1 MKRKLTGKAANPM
14 RARDEKLLQKL
25 AAYLNFHADAVTEAD
40 VRALSSEFSLP
51 GAQAFALLLAGAL
64 GLDAAENEDDA
75 RTVREDF
82 PRMLH
87 PLDAAAYAD
96 DPYARALRA
105 AASREQSLP
114 DNPTDPAAHSHA
126 SRAALSREDISQTL
140 HPRCAAAD
148 AGAPR
153 ESNADERRSA
163 SWTLLPQN
171 AAAGTDA
178 PRESSADERRSAS
191 CTLLPQNAAADTDAP
206 RESNADERRSA
217 SCTLLPQNAAAD
229 TDAPRESNADERRSA
244 SCTLLP
250 QNAAAD
256 TDAPRESN
264 ADERRSAL
272 CTLLP
277 QNAAADAG
285 APRESNADER
295 RSASWTLLPQNAAAG
310 ADAPRESSADERR
323 SASWTL
329 LPQNAAAG
337 TDAPREPSAGE
348 RRSSSC
354 TLLPQNAAAGADAPR
369 ESSADERRSASWT
382 LLPQNAAAD
391 AGAPRE
397 SNADGHEDASRTRR
411 SRNTLGR
418 ENASQAGAFELGYA
432 SYRPYELFVADDLRA
447 YPDGAVLPVLGYFTR
462 PFAYPVLTENG
473 REWMTATP
481 NEINTIRPM
490 AEAAHGHVLTLG
502 LGLGYFAFHA
512 LLNPRVE
519 RVTAVERSADAIR
532 LFRERILPAFP
543 RPERLTILQADA
555 FAAAPALY
563 QSGQYDFVF
572 ADLWHDAAD
581 GLPMYERLK
590 KMEVPGPEYR
600 YWIEKTLEF
609 YR

>member
-1 MKRKLTGKAANPM
+1 M
-14 RARDEKLLQKL
+14 RARDGKLLQKL
-25 AAYLNFHADAVTEAD
+25 AVYLNFHADAVTEAD
-40 VRALSSEFSLP
+40 VRALADEFSLTN
-51 GAQAFALLLAGAL
+51 AQAFALLLAGAL

-87 PLDAAAYAD
+87 PLDAAAYAN

-126 SRAALSREDISQTL
+126 SRAALSREDMSQTL

-153 ESNADERRSA
+153 ESNAGGRRSA
-163 SWTLLPQN
+163 SCTLLPQN

-178 PRESSADERRSAS
+178 PRES
-191 CTLLPQNAAADTDAP
+191 NA
-206 RESNADERRSA
+206 
-217 SCTLLPQNAAAD
+217 
-229 TDAPRESNADERRSA
+229 
-244 SCTLLP
+244 
-250 QNAAAD
+250 
-256 TDAPRESN
+256 
-264 ADERRSAL
+264 
-272 CTLLP
+272 
-277 QNAAADAG
+277 G
-285 APRESNADER
+285 ER

-310 ADAPRESSADERR
+310 ADAPRES
-323 SASWTL
+323 
-329 LPQNAAAG
+329 NAG
-337 TDAPREPSAGE
+337 
-348 RRSSSC
+348 
-354 TLLPQNAAAGADAPR
+354 
-369 ESSADERRSASWT
+369 
-382 LLPQNAAAD
+382 
-391 AGAPRE
+391 
-397 SNADGHEDASRTRR
+397 GHEDALRARR

-543 RPERLTILQADA
+543 RPECLTILQADA

-590 KMEVPGPEYR
+590 QMEVPGPEYR

>member
-1 MKRKLTGKAANPM
+1 MRRKHAGKAANPM

-25 AAYLNFHADAVTEAD
+25 AVYLNFHADAVTEAD
-40 VRALSSEFSLP
+40 VRALASEFSLP

-87 PLDAAAYAD
+87 PLDAAAYAN

-114 DNPTDPAAHSHA
+114 DNPADPAAHSHA

-140 HPRCAAAD
+140 HPRCAAA
-148 AGAPR
+148 
-153 ESNADERRSA
+153 
-163 SWTLLPQN
+163 
-171 AAAGTDA
+171 GTDA

-191 CTLLPQNAAADTDAP
+191 C
-206 RESNADERRSA
+206 
-217 SCTLLPQNAAAD
+217 
-229 TDAPRESNADERRSA
+229 
-244 SCTLLP
+244 
-250 QNAAAD
+250 
-256 TDAPRESN
+256 
-264 ADERRSAL
+264 
-272 CTLLP
+272 
-277 QNAAADAG
+277 
-285 APRESNADER
+285 
-295 RSASWTLLPQNAAAG
+295 
-310 ADAPRESSADERR
+310 
-323 SASWTL
+323 
-329 LPQNAAAG
+329 
-337 TDAPREPSAGE
+337 
-348 RRSSSC
+348 
-354 TLLPQNAAAGADAPR
+354 
-369 ESSADERRSASWT
+369 T

-532 LFRERILPAFP
+532 LFRERILPTFP

-563 QSGQYDFVF
+563 RSGQYDFVF

-590 KMEVPGPEYR
+590 HMEVPGPEYR

>member
-1 MKRKLTGKAANPM
+1 M
-14 RARDEKLLQKL
+14 RARDGKLLQKL
-25 AAYLNFHADAVTEAD
+25 AVYLNFHADAVTEAD
-40 VRALSSEFSLP
+40 VRALADEFSLTN
-51 GAQAFALLLAGAL
+51 AQAFALLLAGAL

-87 PLDAAAYAD
+87 PLDAAAYAN

-163 SWTLLPQN
+163 S
-171 AAAGTDA
+171 
-178 PRESSADERRSAS
+178 
-191 CTLLPQNAAADTDAP
+191 
-206 RESNADERRSA
+206 
-217 SCTLLPQNAAAD
+217 
-229 TDAPRESNADERRSA
+229 
-244 SCTLLP
+244 
-250 QNAAAD
+250 
-256 TDAPRESN
+256 
-264 ADERRSAL
+264 
-272 CTLLP
+272 
-277 QNAAADAG
+277 
-285 APRESNADER
+285 
-295 RSASWTLLPQNAAAG
+295 
-310 ADAPRESSADERR
+310 
-323 SASWTL
+323 
-329 LPQNAAAG
+329 
-337 TDAPREPSAGE
+337 
-348 RRSSSC
+348 C

-369 ESSADERRSASWT
+369 ES
-382 LLPQNAAAD
+382 NA
-391 AGAPRE
+391 G
-397 SNADGHEDASRTRR
+397 GHEDALRTRR

-543 RPERLTILQADA
+543 RPECLTILQADA

-590 KMEVPGPEYR
+590 QMEVPGPEYR

>member
-1 MKRKLTGKAANPM
+1 M

-25 AAYLNFHADAVTEAD
+25 AVYLNFHADAVTEAD

-51 GAQAFALLLAGAL
+51 GAQAFALLLAGTL
-64 GLDAAENEDDA
+64 GLDAAENEEDA

-87 PLDAAAYAD
+87 PLDAAAYAN

-153 ESNADERRSA
+153 ESNADERKR
-163 SWTLLPQN
+163 
-171 AAAGTDA
+171 
-178 PRESSADERRSAS
+178 AS
-191 CTLLPQNAAADTDAP
+191 CTLLPQNAAAGTDAP

-217 SCTLLPQNAAAD
+217 SCTLLPQNAAA
-229 TDAPRESNADERRSA
+229 
-244 SCTLLP
+244 
-250 QNAAAD
+250 
-256 TDAPRESN
+256 
-264 ADERRSAL
+264 
-272 CTLLP
+272 
-277 QNAAADAG
+277 
-285 APRESNADER
+285 
-295 RSASWTLLPQNAAAG
+295 
-310 ADAPRESSADERR
+310 
-323 SASWTL
+323 
-329 LPQNAAAG
+329 G
-337 TDAPREPSAGE
+337 TDAPREP
-348 RRSSSC
+348 
-354 TLLPQNAAAGADAPR
+354 
-369 ESSADERRSASWT
+369 SADERRSASWT

-447 YPDGAVLPVLGYFTR
+447 YPDGAVLPVLGYFAQ

-481 NEINTIRPM
+481 NEINTIRPA

-543 RPERLTILQADA
+543 HPECLTILQADA

-563 QSGQYDFVF
+563 RSGQYDFVF

-600 YWIEKTLEF
+600 YWIERTLEF

>member
-1 MKRKLTGKAANPM
+1 MRRKPTGKAANPM
-14 RARDEKLLQKL
+14 RARDGKLLQKL
-25 AAYLNFHADAVTEAD
+25 AVYLNFHADAVTEAD
-40 VRALSSEFSLP
+40 VRALADEFSLTN
-51 GAQAFALLLAGAL
+51 AQAFALLLAGAL

-87 PLDAAAYAD
+87 PLDAAAYAN

-163 SWTLLPQN
+163 SCTLLPQNAAAGADAPRESNADERKRASWTLLPQN

-178 PRESSADERRSAS
+178 PRES
-191 CTLLPQNAAADTDAP
+191 NA
-206 RESNADERRSA
+206 
-217 SCTLLPQNAAAD
+217 
-229 TDAPRESNADERRSA
+229 
-244 SCTLLP
+244 
-250 QNAAAD
+250 
-256 TDAPRESN
+256 
-264 ADERRSAL
+264 
-272 CTLLP
+272 
-277 QNAAADAG
+277 G
-285 APRESNADER
+285 ER

-310 ADAPRESSADERR
+310 ADAPRES
-323 SASWTL
+323 
-329 LPQNAAAG
+329 NAG
-337 TDAPREPSAGE
+337 
-348 RRSSSC
+348 
-354 TLLPQNAAAGADAPR
+354 
-369 ESSADERRSASWT
+369 
-382 LLPQNAAAD
+382 
-391 AGAPRE
+391 
-397 SNADGHEDASRTRR
+397 GHEDALRTRR

-481 NEINTIRPM
+481 NEINTIRPI

-519 RVTAVERSADAIR
+519 SVTAVERSADAIR

-563 QSGQYDFVF
+563 RSGQYDFVF

-590 KMEVPGPEYR
+590 HMEVPGPEYR

>member
-25 AAYLNFHADAVTEAD
+25 AVYLNFHADAVTEAD

-51 GAQAFALLLAGAL
+51 DAQAFALLLAGAL

-87 PLDAAAYAD
+87 PLDAAAYAN

-126 SRAALSREDISQTL
+126 SRAALSHEDISQTL
-140 HPRCAAAD
+140 HPRCAAAGTDAPRESSADERRSASWTLLPQNAAAD

-178 PRESSADERRSAS
+178 PREPSAGERKRAS
-191 CTLLPQNAAADTDAP
+191 W
-206 RESNADERRSA
+206 
-217 SCTLLPQNAAAD
+217 
-229 TDAPRESNADERRSA
+229 
-244 SCTLLP
+244 
-250 QNAAAD
+250 
-256 TDAPRESN
+256 
-264 ADERRSAL
+264 
-272 CTLLP
+272 TLLP

-295 RSASWTLLPQNAAAG
+295 RSAS
-310 ADAPRESSADERR
+310 
-323 SASWTL
+323 
-329 LPQNAAAG
+329 
-337 TDAPREPSAGE
+337 
-348 RRSSSC
+348 C
-354 TLLPQNAAAGADAPR
+354 
-369 ESSADERRSASWT
+369 T

-397 SNADGHEDASRTRR
+397 SNAGGHEDASRTRR

-490 AEAAHGHVLTLG
+490 AEAAHGRVLTLG

-590 KMEVPGPEYR
+590 QMEVPGPEYR

>member
-25 AAYLNFHADAVTEAD
+25 AVYLNFHADAVTEAD

-87 PLDAAAYAD
+87 PLDAAAYAN

-105 AASREQSLP
+105 AASRKQSLP

-140 HPRCAAAD
+140 HPWCAAAGAD
-148 AGAPR
+148 APC
-153 ESNADERRSA
+153 ESSADERRSA
-163 SWTLLPQN
+163 LWTLLPQN

-178 PRESSADERRSAS
+178 PRESNAGGRRSAS
-191 CTLLPQNAAADTDAP
+191 
-206 RESNADERRSA
+206 
-217 SCTLLPQNAAAD
+217 
-229 TDAPRESNADERRSA
+229 
-244 SCTLLP
+244 
-250 QNAAAD
+250 
-256 TDAPRESN
+256 
-264 ADERRSAL
+264 

-285 APRESNADER
+285 APRESNA
-295 RSASWTLLPQNAAAG
+295 G
-310 ADAPRESSADERR
+310 
-323 SASWTL
+323 
-329 LPQNAAAG
+329 
-337 TDAPREPSAGE
+337 
-348 RRSSSC
+348 
-354 TLLPQNAAAGADAPR
+354 
-369 ESSADERRSASWT
+369 
-382 LLPQNAAAD
+382 
-391 AGAPRE
+391 
-397 SNADGHEDASRTRR
+397 GHEDASRTRR

-490 AEAAHGHVLTLG
+490 AEAAHGRVLTLG

-519 RVTAVERSADAIR
+519 RVTAVEHSADAIR

-563 QSGQYDFVF
+563 RSGQYDFVF

-590 KMEVPGPEYR
+590 HMEVPGPEYR

>member
-1 MKRKLTGKAANPM
+1 MRRKPTGKAANPM
-14 RARDEKLLQKL
+14 RARDGKLLQKL
-25 AAYLNFHADAVTEAD
+25 AVYLNFHADAVTEAD
-40 VRALSSEFSLP
+40 VRALADEFSLTN
-51 GAQAFALLLAGAL
+51 AQAFALLLAGAL

-87 PLDAAAYAD
+87 PLDAAAYAN

-163 SWTLLPQN
+163 S
-171 AAAGTDA
+171 
-178 PRESSADERRSAS
+178 

-206 RESNADERRSA
+206 RESNADK
-217 SCTLLPQNAAAD
+217 
-229 TDAPRESNADERRSA
+229 
-244 SCTLLP
+244 
-250 QNAAAD
+250 
-256 TDAPRESN
+256 
-264 ADERRSAL
+264 
-272 CTLLP
+272 
-277 QNAAADAG
+277 
-285 APRESNADER
+285 
-295 RSASWTLLPQNAAAG
+295 
-310 ADAPRESSADERR
+310 
-323 SASWTL
+323 
-329 LPQNAAAG
+329 
-337 TDAPREPSAGE
+337 
-348 RRSSSC
+348 
-354 TLLPQNAAAGADAPR
+354 
-369 ESSADERRSASWT
+369 RRSASWT

-397 SNADGHEDASRTRR
+397 SNADERKRASWTLLPQNAAAGTDAPRESNAGERRSASWTLLPQNAAAGADAPRESNAGGHEDALRTRR

-543 RPERLTILQADA
+543 RPECLTILQADA

-590 KMEVPGPEYR
+590 QMEVPGPEYR

>member
-1 MKRKLTGKAANPM
+1 M
-14 RARDEKLLQKL
+14 RARDGKLLQKL
-25 AAYLNFHADAVTEAD
+25 AVYLNFHADAVTEAD
-40 VRALSSEFSLP
+40 VRALADEFSLTN
-51 GAQAFALLLAGAL
+51 AQAFALLLAGAL

-87 PLDAAAYAD
+87 PLDAAAYAN

-163 SWTLLPQN
+163 SCTLLPQNAAAGADAPRESNADERKRASWTLLPQN

-178 PRESSADERRSAS
+178 PRES
-191 CTLLPQNAAADTDAP
+191 NA
-206 RESNADERRSA
+206 
-217 SCTLLPQNAAAD
+217 
-229 TDAPRESNADERRSA
+229 
-244 SCTLLP
+244 
-250 QNAAAD
+250 
-256 TDAPRESN
+256 
-264 ADERRSAL
+264 
-272 CTLLP
+272 
-277 QNAAADAG
+277 G
-285 APRESNADER
+285 ER

-310 ADAPRESSADERR
+310 ADAPRES
-323 SASWTL
+323 
-329 LPQNAAAG
+329 NAG
-337 TDAPREPSAGE
+337 
-348 RRSSSC
+348 
-354 TLLPQNAAAGADAPR
+354 
-369 ESSADERRSASWT
+369 
-382 LLPQNAAAD
+382 
-391 AGAPRE
+391 
-397 SNADGHEDASRTRR
+397 GHEDALRTRR

-543 RPERLTILQADA
+543 RPECLTILQADA

-590 KMEVPGPEYR
+590 QMEVPGPEYR

>member
-1 MKRKLTGKAANPM
+1 M
-14 RARDEKLLQKL
+14 RARDGKLLQKL
-25 AAYLNFHADAVTEAD
+25 AVYLNFHADAVTEAD
-40 VRALSSEFSLP
+40 VRALADEFSLTN
-51 GAQAFALLLAGAL
+51 AQAFALLLAGAL

-87 PLDAAAYAD
+87 PLDAAAYAN

-153 ESNADERRSA
+153 ESNADERKRA
-163 SWTLLPQN
+163 S
-171 AAAGTDA
+171 
-178 PRESSADERRSAS
+178 
-191 CTLLPQNAAADTDAP
+191 
-206 RESNADERRSA
+206 
-217 SCTLLPQNAAAD
+217 
-229 TDAPRESNADERRSA
+229 
-244 SCTLLP
+244 
-250 QNAAAD
+250 
-256 TDAPRESN
+256 
-264 ADERRSAL
+264 

-285 APRESNADER
+285 APREPSAGER
-295 RSASWTLLPQNAAAG
+295 KRASWTLLPQNAAAG
-310 ADAPRESSADERR
+310 ADAPRES
-323 SASWTL
+323 
-329 LPQNAAAG
+329 NAG
-337 TDAPREPSAGE
+337 
-348 RRSSSC
+348 
-354 TLLPQNAAAGADAPR
+354 
-369 ESSADERRSASWT
+369 
-382 LLPQNAAAD
+382 
-391 AGAPRE
+391 
-397 SNADGHEDASRTRR
+397 GHEDALRTRR

-543 RPERLTILQADA
+543 RPECLTILQADA

-590 KMEVPGPEYR
+590 QMEVPGPEYR

>member
-1 MKRKLTGKAANPM
+1 MKRKPTGKAANPM

-25 AAYLNFHADAVTEAD
+25 AVYLNFHADAVTEAD

-87 PLDAAAYAD
+87 PLDAAACAN

-105 AASREQSLP
+105 TASREQSLP

-153 ESNADERRSA
+153 ESNAGGRRSASCTLLPQNATADTDAPREPSAGERKRASWTLLPQNAAAGTDAPRESNADERRSA

-171 AAAGTDA
+171 AAAGTD
-178 PRESSADERRSAS
+178 
-191 CTLLPQNAAADTDAP
+191 
-206 RESNADERRSA
+206 
-217 SCTLLPQNAAAD
+217 
-229 TDAPRESNADERRSA
+229 
-244 SCTLLP
+244 
-250 QNAAAD
+250 
-256 TDAPRESN
+256 
-264 ADERRSAL
+264 
-272 CTLLP
+272 
-277 QNAAADAG
+277 

-310 ADAPRESSADERR
+310 ADAPRESNADERR
-323 SASWTL
+323 SASCTL

-337 TDAPREPSAGE
+337 TDAPRESNADKHRSA
-348 RRSSSC
+348 SW

-369 ESSADERRSASWT
+369 ESSAGERRSASWT

-447 YPDGAVLPVLGYFTR
+447 YPDGAVLPVLGYFAQ

-481 NEINTIRPM
+481 NEINTIRPA

-543 RPERLTILQADA
+543 HPECLTILQADA

-563 QSGQYDFVF
+563 RSGQYDFVF

-590 KMEVPGPEYR
+590 QMEVPGPEYR

>member
-1 MKRKLTGKAANPM
+1 M

-25 AAYLNFHADAVTEAD
+25 AVYLNFHADAVTEAD

-87 PLDAAAYAD
+87 PLDAAAYAN

-153 ESNADERRSA
+153 ESNA
-163 SWTLLPQN
+163 
-171 AAAGTDA
+171 GG
-178 PRESSADERRSAS
+178 RRSAS
-191 CTLLPQNAAADTDAP
+191 CTRLPRNAAADTDAP
-206 RESNADERRSA
+206 RESNADKRRSA
-217 SCTLLPQNAAAD
+217 SCTLF
-229 TDAPRESNADERRSA
+229 
-244 SCTLLP
+244 
-250 QNAAAD
+250 
-256 TDAPRESN
+256 
-264 ADERRSAL
+264 
-272 CTLLP
+272 P

-295 RSASWTLLPQNAAAG
+295 RSASWTLLPQNAAA
-310 ADAPRESSADERR
+310 DA
-323 SASWTL
+323 
-329 LPQNAAAG
+329 G
-337 TDAPREPSAGE
+337 APREPSAGE
-348 RRSSSC
+348 RKRASC
-354 TLLPQNAAAGADAPR
+354 
-369 ESSADERRSASWT
+369 T

-397 SNADGHEDASRTRR
+397 SNAGGHEDALRTRR

-590 KMEVPGPEYR
+590 HMEVPGPEYR

>member
-1 MKRKLTGKAANPM
+1 M

-25 AAYLNFHADAVTEAD
+25 AVYLNFHADAVTEAD

-87 PLDAAAYAD
+87 PLDAAAYAN
-96 DPYARALRA
+96 DPYTQAVHKASARM
-105 AASREQSLP
+105 
-114 DNPTDPAAHSHA
+114 
-126 SRAALSREDISQTL
+126 
-140 HPRCAAAD
+140 
-148 AGAPR
+148 
-153 ESNADERRSA
+153 
-163 SWTLLPQN
+163 
-171 AAAGTDA
+171 
-178 PRESSADERRSAS
+178 
-191 CTLLPQNAAADTDAP
+191 
-206 RESNADERRSA
+206 
-217 SCTLLPQNAAAD
+217 
-229 TDAPRESNADERRSA
+229 
-244 SCTLLP
+244 
-250 QNAAAD
+250 
-256 TDAPRESN
+256 
-264 ADERRSAL
+264 
-272 CTLLP
+272 
-277 QNAAADAG
+277 
-285 APRESNADER
+285 
-295 RSASWTLLPQNAAAG
+295 
-310 ADAPRESSADERR
+310 
-323 SASWTL
+323 
-329 LPQNAAAG
+329 
-337 TDAPREPSAGE
+337 
-348 RRSSSC
+348 
-354 TLLPQNAAAGADAPR
+354 
-369 ESSADERRSASWT
+369 
-382 LLPQNAAAD
+382 
-391 AGAPRE
+391 
-397 SNADGHEDASRTRR
+397 
-411 SRNTLGR
+411 
-418 ENASQAGAFELGYA
+418 GAFELGYA

-481 NEINTIRPM
+481 NEINTIRPA

-563 QSGQYDFVF
+563 RSGQYDFVF

-581 GLPMYERLK
+581 GLPMYERLRQ
-590 KMEVPGPEYR
+590 MEVPGPEYR

>member
-1 MKRKLTGKAANPM
+1 M

-25 AAYLNFHADAVTEAD
+25 AVYLNFHADAVTEAD

-51 GAQAFALLLAGAL
+51 GAQAFALLLAGTL
-64 GLDAAENEDDA
+64 GLDAAENEEDA

-87 PLDAAAYAD
+87 PLDAAAYAN

-114 DNPTDPAAHSHA
+114 DKPTDPAAHSHA

-163 SWTLLPQN
+163 SCTLLPQN
-171 AAAGTDA
+171 AAAGT
-178 PRESSADERRSAS
+178 
-191 CTLLPQNAAADTDAP
+191 
-206 RESNADERRSA
+206 
-217 SCTLLPQNAAAD
+217 
-229 TDAPRESNADERRSA
+229 
-244 SCTLLP
+244 
-250 QNAAAD
+250 
-256 TDAPRESN
+256 
-264 ADERRSAL
+264 
-272 CTLLP
+272 
-277 QNAAADAG
+277 
-285 APRESNADER
+285 
-295 RSASWTLLPQNAAAG
+295 
-310 ADAPRESSADERR
+310 DAPRESSADERR

-348 RRSSSC
+348 RKRASC
-354 TLLPQNAAAGADAPR
+354 TLLPQNATAGAD
-369 ESSADERRSASWT
+369 
-382 LLPQNAAAD
+382 
-391 AGAPRE
+391 APRE

-418 ENASQAGAFELGYA
+418 ENTSQAGAFELGYA

-447 YPDGAVLPVLGYFTR
+447 YPDGAVLPVLGYFAR

-519 RVTAVERSADAIR
+519 SVTAVERSADAIR
-532 LFRERILPAFP
+532 LFRERILPTFP

-590 KMEVPGPEYR
+590 HMEVPGPEYR

>member
-25 AAYLNFHADAVTEAD
+25 AVYLNFHADAVTEAD

-87 PLDAAAYAD
+87 PLDAAAYAN

-105 AASREQSLP
+105 AASRKQSLP

-140 HPRCAAAD
+140 HPWCAAAGAD
-148 AGAPR
+148 APC
-153 ESNADERRSA
+153 ESSADERRSA
-163 SWTLLPQN
+163 LWTLLPQN

-178 PRESSADERRSAS
+178 PRESNAGGRRSA
-191 CTLLPQNAAADTDAP
+191 
-206 RESNADERRSA
+206 
-217 SCTLLPQNAAAD
+217 
-229 TDAPRESNADERRSA
+229 
-244 SCTLLP
+244 
-250 QNAAAD
+250 
-256 TDAPRESN
+256 
-264 ADERRSAL
+264 
-272 CTLLP
+272 
-277 QNAAADAG
+277 
-285 APRESNADER
+285 
-295 RSASWTLLPQNAAAG
+295 
-310 ADAPRESSADERR
+310 
-323 SASWTL
+323 
-329 LPQNAAAG
+329 
-337 TDAPREPSAGE
+337 
-348 RRSSSC
+348 SC

-369 ESSADERRSASWT
+369 ESNADERRSASWP

-397 SNADGHEDASRTRR
+397 SNAGGHEDASRTRR

-490 AEAAHGHVLTLG
+490 AEAAHGRVLTLG

-555 FAAAPALY
+555 FATAPALY

>member
-1 MKRKLTGKAANPM
+1 MKRKPTGKAANPM

-25 AAYLNFHADAVTEAD
+25 AVYLNFHADAVTEAD
-40 VRALSSEFSLP
+40 VRALADEFSLTN
-51 GAQAFALLLAGAL
+51 AQAFALLLAGAL
-64 GLDAAENEDDA
+64 GLDAAENEEDA

-87 PLDAAAYAD
+87 PLDAAAYAN

-114 DNPTDPAAHSHA
+114 DKPTDPAAHFHA
-126 SRAALSREDISQTL
+126 SRAALSREDISHTL

-153 ESNADERRSA
+153 ESNAGGRRSA
-163 SWTLLPQN
+163 SCTLLPQN

-178 PRESSADERRSAS
+178 PRES
-191 CTLLPQNAAADTDAP
+191 NA
-206 RESNADERRSA
+206 
-217 SCTLLPQNAAAD
+217 
-229 TDAPRESNADERRSA
+229 
-244 SCTLLP
+244 
-250 QNAAAD
+250 
-256 TDAPRESN
+256 
-264 ADERRSAL
+264 
-272 CTLLP
+272 
-277 QNAAADAG
+277 G
-285 APRESNADER
+285 ER

-310 ADAPRESSADERR
+310 ADAPRES
-323 SASWTL
+323 
-329 LPQNAAAG
+329 NAG
-337 TDAPREPSAGE
+337 
-348 RRSSSC
+348 
-354 TLLPQNAAAGADAPR
+354 
-369 ESSADERRSASWT
+369 
-382 LLPQNAAAD
+382 
-391 AGAPRE
+391 
-397 SNADGHEDASRTRR
+397 GHEDALRTRR

-543 RPERLTILQADA
+543 RPECLTILQADA

-590 KMEVPGPEYR
+590 QMEVPGPEYR

>member
-1 MKRKLTGKAANPM
+1 M
-14 RARDEKLLQKL
+14 RARDGKLLQKL
-25 AAYLNFHADAVTEAD
+25 AVYLNFHADAVTEAD

-75 RTVREDF
+75 RIVREDF

-87 PLDAAAYAD
+87 PLDAAAYAN

-114 DNPTDPAAHSHA
+114 DTTTDPAARSHA

-153 ESNADERRSA
+153 ESNAGGRKR
-163 SWTLLPQN
+163 
-171 AAAGTDA
+171 
-178 PRESSADERRSAS
+178 AS
-191 CTLLPQNAAADTDAP
+191 CTLLPQNAT
-206 RESNADERRSA
+206 
-217 SCTLLPQNAAAD
+217 
-229 TDAPRESNADERRSA
+229 
-244 SCTLLP
+244 
-250 QNAAAD
+250 
-256 TDAPRESN
+256 
-264 ADERRSAL
+264 
-272 CTLLP
+272 
-277 QNAAADAG
+277 
-285 APRESNADER
+285 
-295 RSASWTLLPQNAAAG
+295 AG
-310 ADAPRESSADERR
+310 AD
-323 SASWTL
+323 
-329 LPQNAAAG
+329 
-337 TDAPREPSAGE
+337 
-348 RRSSSC
+348 
-354 TLLPQNAAAGADAPR
+354 
-369 ESSADERRSASWT
+369 
-382 LLPQNAAAD
+382 
-391 AGAPRE
+391 APRE

-418 ENASQAGAFELGYA
+418 ENTSQAGAFELGYA

-563 QSGQYDFVF
+563 RSGQYDFVF

-590 KMEVPGPEYR
+590 HMEVPGPEYR

>member
-1 MKRKLTGKAANPM
+1 MRRKPTGKAANPM
-14 RARDEKLLQKL
+14 RARDGKLLQKL
-25 AAYLNFHADAVTEAD
+25 AVYLNFHADAVTEAD
-40 VRALSSEFSLP
+40 VRALADEFSLTN
-51 GAQAFALLLAGAL
+51 AQAFALLLAGAL

-87 PLDAAAYAD
+87 PLDAAAYAN

-153 ESNADERRSA
+153 ESNADERKR
-163 SWTLLPQN
+163 
-171 AAAGTDA
+171 
-178 PRESSADERRSAS
+178 AS

-206 RESNADERRSA
+206 RESNAGGRRSA
-217 SCTLLPQNAAAD
+217 S
-229 TDAPRESNADERRSA
+229 
-244 SCTLLP
+244 
-250 QNAAAD
+250 
-256 TDAPRESN
+256 
-264 ADERRSAL
+264 

-285 APRESNADER
+285 APRESNA
-295 RSASWTLLPQNAAAG
+295 G
-310 ADAPRESSADERR
+310 
-323 SASWTL
+323 
-329 LPQNAAAG
+329 
-337 TDAPREPSAGE
+337 
-348 RRSSSC
+348 
-354 TLLPQNAAAGADAPR
+354 
-369 ESSADERRSASWT
+369 
-382 LLPQNAAAD
+382 
-391 AGAPRE
+391 
-397 SNADGHEDASRTRR
+397 GHEDALRTRR

-543 RPERLTILQADA
+543 RPECLTILQADA

-590 KMEVPGPEYR
+590 QMEVPGPEYR

>member
-1 MKRKLTGKAANPM
+1 MKRKHAGKAANPM

-25 AAYLNFHADAVTEAD
+25 AVYLNFHADAVTEAD

-87 PLDAAAYAD
+87 PLDAAAYAN

-105 AASREQSLP
+105 AASRKQSLP

-140 HPRCAAAD
+140 HPWCAAAGAD
-148 AGAPR
+148 APCESSADERRSALWTLLPQNAAAGTDAPR
-153 ESNADERRSA
+153 ESNAGGRRSA

-178 PRESSADERRSAS
+178 PRESNADERRSAS
-191 CTLLPQNAAADTDAP
+191 GTLLPQNAAADAGAP
-206 RESNADERRSA
+206 CESNADERRSA

-229 TDAPRESNADERRSA
+229 AGAPRESNVDERKRA

-250 QNAAAD
+250 QNAAA
-256 TDAPRESN
+256 
-264 ADERRSAL
+264 
-272 CTLLP
+272 
-277 QNAAADAG
+277 
-285 APRESNADER
+285 
-295 RSASWTLLPQNAAAG
+295 
-310 ADAPRESSADERR
+310 
-323 SASWTL
+323 
-329 LPQNAAAG
+329 G
-337 TDAPREPSAGE
+337 TD
-348 RRSSSC
+348 
-354 TLLPQNAAAGADAPR
+354 
-369 ESSADERRSASWT
+369 
-382 LLPQNAAAD
+382 
-391 AGAPRE
+391 APRE

-447 YPDGAVLPVLGYFTR
+447 YPDGAVLPVLGYFAQ

-543 RPERLTILQADA
+543 HPECLTILQADA

-563 QSGQYDFVF
+563 RSGQYDFVF

>member
-1 MKRKLTGKAANPM
+1 MKRKPTGKAANPM
-14 RARDEKLLQKL
+14 RTRDEKLLQKL
-25 AAYLNFHADAVTEAD
+25 AVYLNFHADAVTEAD

-87 PLDAAAYAD
+87 PLDAAAYAN

-153 ESNADERRSA
+153 ESNADERKRA

-171 AAAGTDA
+171 AAAGTD
-178 PRESSADERRSAS
+178 
-191 CTLLPQNAAADTDAP
+191 
-206 RESNADERRSA
+206 
-217 SCTLLPQNAAAD
+217 
-229 TDAPRESNADERRSA
+229 
-244 SCTLLP
+244 
-250 QNAAAD
+250 
-256 TDAPRESN
+256 
-264 ADERRSAL
+264 
-272 CTLLP
+272 
-277 QNAAADAG
+277 
-285 APRESNADER
+285 
-295 RSASWTLLPQNAAAG
+295 
-310 ADAPRESSADERR
+310 
-323 SASWTL
+323 
-329 LPQNAAAG
+329 
-337 TDAPREPSAGE
+337 
-348 RRSSSC
+348 
-354 TLLPQNAAAGADAPR
+354 
-369 ESSADERRSASWT
+369 
-382 LLPQNAAAD
+382 
-391 AGAPRE
+391 APRE

-532 LFRERILPAFP
+532 LFRDRILPAFP

>member
-1 MKRKLTGKAANPM
+1 M

-25 AAYLNFHADAVTEAD
+25 AVYLNFHADAVTEAD
-40 VRALSSEFSLP
+40 VRALADEFSLTN
-51 GAQAFALLLAGAL
+51 AQAFALLLAGAL
-64 GLDAAENEDDA
+64 GLDAAENEEDA

-87 PLDAAAYAD
+87 PLDAAAYAN

-114 DNPTDPAAHSHA
+114 DKPTDPAAHFHA
-126 SRAALSREDISQTL
+126 SRAALSREDISHTL

-153 ESNADERRSA
+153 ESNA
-163 SWTLLPQN
+163 
-171 AAAGTDA
+171 GG
-178 PRESSADERRSAS
+178 RRSAS
-191 CTLLPQNAAADTDAP
+191 CTLLPQNAAADAGAPRESNADERKRASCTLLPQNAAAGADAP

-217 SCTLLPQNAAAD
+217 SCTLLPQNAAAG
-229 TDAPRESNADERRSA
+229 TDAPRESNADKH
-244 SCTLLP
+244 
-250 QNAAAD
+250 
-256 TDAPRESN
+256 
-264 ADERRSAL
+264 
-272 CTLLP
+272 
-277 QNAAADAG
+277 
-285 APRESNADER
+285 
-295 RSASWTLLPQNAAAG
+295 
-310 ADAPRESSADERR
+310 R

-337 TDAPREPSAGE
+337 TDAPRE
-348 RRSSSC
+348 
-354 TLLPQNAAAGADAPR
+354 
-369 ESSADERRSASWT
+369 
-382 LLPQNAAAD
+382 
-391 AGAPRE
+391 
-397 SNADGHEDASRTRR
+397 SNAGGHEDASRTRR

-473 REWMTATP
+473 HEWMTATP

-519 RVTAVERSADAIR
+519 RVTAVEHSADAIR

-590 KMEVPGPEYR
+590 HMEVPGPEYR

>member
-1 MKRKLTGKAANPM
+1 M

-25 AAYLNFHADAVTEAD
+25 AVYLNFHADAVTEAD
-40 VRALSSEFSLP
+40 VRALADEFSLTN
-51 GAQAFALLLAGAL
+51 AQAFALLLAGAL
-64 GLDAAENEDDA
+64 GLDAAENEEDA

-87 PLDAAAYAD
+87 PLDAAAYAN

-114 DNPTDPAAHSHA
+114 DKPTDPAAHFHA
-126 SRAALSREDISQTL
+126 SRAALSREDISHTL

-153 ESNADERRSA
+153 ESNAGGRRSA
-163 SWTLLPQN
+163 S
-171 AAAGTDA
+171 
-178 PRESSADERRSAS
+178 
-191 CTLLPQNAAADTDAP
+191 
-206 RESNADERRSA
+206 
-217 SCTLLPQNAAAD
+217 
-229 TDAPRESNADERRSA
+229 
-244 SCTLLP
+244 
-250 QNAAAD
+250 
-256 TDAPRESN
+256 
-264 ADERRSAL
+264 

-295 RSASWTLLPQNAAAG
+295 RSASCTLLPQNAAAG
-310 ADAPRESSADERR
+310 ADAPRESNADERKR
-323 SASWTL
+323 ASWTL

-337 TDAPREPSAGE
+337 TDAPRESNAGE
-348 RRSSSC
+348 RRSASW

-369 ESSADERRSASWT
+369 ES
-382 LLPQNAAAD
+382 NA
-391 AGAPRE
+391 G
-397 SNADGHEDASRTRR
+397 GHEDALRTRR

-543 RPERLTILQADA
+543 RPECLTILQADA

-590 KMEVPGPEYR
+590 QMEVPGPEYR

>member
-1 MKRKLTGKAANPM
+1 MKRKPTGKAANPM

-25 AAYLNFHADAVTEAD
+25 AVYLNFHADAVTEAD
-40 VRALSSEFSLP
+40 VRALADEFSLTN
-51 GAQAFALLLAGAL
+51 AQAFALLLAGAL
-64 GLDAAENEDDA
+64 GLDAAENEEDA

-87 PLDAAAYAD
+87 PLDAAAYAN

-114 DNPTDPAAHSHA
+114 DKPTDPAAHFHA
-126 SRAALSREDISQTL
+126 SRAALSREDISHTL

-153 ESNADERRSA
+153 ESNAGGRRSA
-163 SWTLLPQN
+163 SCTLLPQNAAADAGAPRESNADERKRASCTLLPQN

-178 PRESSADERRSAS
+178 PRESNADERRSAS
-191 CTLLPQNAAADTDAP
+191 CTLLPQNAAAGTDAP

-229 TDAPRESNADERRSA
+229 TDAPRESNADK
-244 SCTLLP
+244 
-250 QNAAAD
+250 
-256 TDAPRESN
+256 
-264 ADERRSAL
+264 
-272 CTLLP
+272 
-277 QNAAADAG
+277 
-285 APRESNADER
+285 
-295 RSASWTLLPQNAAAG
+295 
-310 ADAPRESSADERR
+310 
-323 SASWTL
+323 
-329 LPQNAAAG
+329 
-337 TDAPREPSAGE
+337 
-348 RRSSSC
+348 
-354 TLLPQNAAAGADAPR
+354 
-369 ESSADERRSASWT
+369 RRSASWT

-397 SNADGHEDASRTRR
+397 SNADERKRASWTLLPQNAAAGADAPRESNADERKRASWTLLPQNAAAGTDAPRESNAGERRSASWTLLPQNAAAGADAPRESNAGGHEDALRTRR

-543 RPERLTILQADA
+543 RPECLTILQADA

-590 KMEVPGPEYR
+590 HMEVPGPEYR

>member
-1 MKRKLTGKAANPM
+1 MRRKPTGKAANPM
-14 RARDEKLLQKL
+14 RARDGKLLQKL
-25 AAYLNFHADAVTEAD
+25 AVYLNFHADAVTEAD
-40 VRALSSEFSLP
+40 VRALADEFSLTN
-51 GAQAFALLLAGAL
+51 AQAFALLLAGAL

-87 PLDAAAYAD
+87 PLDAAAYAN

-163 SWTLLPQN
+163 SCTLLPQN
-171 AAAGTDA
+171 AAAG
-178 PRESSADERRSAS
+178 
-191 CTLLPQNAAADTDAP
+191 TDAP

-217 SCTLLPQNAAAD
+217 SCTLLPQNAAAGA
-229 TDAPRESNADERRSA
+229 DAPRESNA
-244 SCTLLP
+244 
-250 QNAAAD
+250 
-256 TDAPRESN
+256 
-264 ADERRSAL
+264 
-272 CTLLP
+272 
-277 QNAAADAG
+277 G
-285 APRESNADER
+285 
-295 RSASWTLLPQNAAAG
+295 
-310 ADAPRESSADERR
+310 
-323 SASWTL
+323 
-329 LPQNAAAG
+329 
-337 TDAPREPSAGE
+337 
-348 RRSSSC
+348 
-354 TLLPQNAAAGADAPR
+354 
-369 ESSADERRSASWT
+369 
-382 LLPQNAAAD
+382 
-391 AGAPRE
+391 
-397 SNADGHEDASRTRR
+397 GHEDASRTRR

-543 RPERLTILQADA
+543 RPECLTILQADA

-563 QSGQYDFVF
+563 RSGQYDFVF

>member
-1 MKRKLTGKAANPM
+1 M
-14 RARDEKLLQKL
+14 RARDGKLLQKL
-25 AAYLNFHADAVTEAD
+25 AVYLNFHADAVTEAD
-40 VRALSSEFSLP
+40 VRALADEFSLTN
-51 GAQAFALLLAGAL
+51 AQAFALLLAGAL

-87 PLDAAAYAD
+87 PLDAAAYAN

-163 SWTLLPQN
+163 SCTLLPQN
-171 AAAGTDA
+171 AAAGTD
-178 PRESSADERRSAS
+178 
-191 CTLLPQNAAADTDAP
+191 
-206 RESNADERRSA
+206 
-217 SCTLLPQNAAAD
+217 
-229 TDAPRESNADERRSA
+229 
-244 SCTLLP
+244 
-250 QNAAAD
+250 
-256 TDAPRESN
+256 
-264 ADERRSAL
+264 
-272 CTLLP
+272 
-277 QNAAADAG
+277 
-285 APRESNADER
+285 
-295 RSASWTLLPQNAAAG
+295 
-310 ADAPRESSADERR
+310 
-323 SASWTL
+323 
-329 LPQNAAAG
+329 
-337 TDAPREPSAGE
+337 
-348 RRSSSC
+348 
-354 TLLPQNAAAGADAPR
+354 
-369 ESSADERRSASWT
+369 
-382 LLPQNAAAD
+382 
-391 AGAPRE
+391 APRE

-447 YPDGAVLPVLGYFTR
+447 YPDGAVLPVLGYFAQ

-543 RPERLTILQADA
+543 RPECLTILQADA

-590 KMEVPGPEYR
+590 QMEVPGPEYR

>member
-1 MKRKLTGKAANPM
+1 M

-25 AAYLNFHADAVTEAD
+25 AVYLNFHADAVTEAD

-87 PLDAAAYAD
+87 PLDAAAYAN

-163 SWTLLPQN
+163 SCTLLPQNAAAGAGAPRESNAGERRSASWTLHPQN

-178 PRESSADERRSAS
+178 PRE
-191 CTLLPQNAAADTDAP
+191 P
-206 RESNADERRSA
+206 
-217 SCTLLPQNAAAD
+217 
-229 TDAPRESNADERRSA
+229 
-244 SCTLLP
+244 
-250 QNAAAD
+250 
-256 TDAPRESN
+256 
-264 ADERRSAL
+264 
-272 CTLLP
+272 
-277 QNAAADAG
+277 
-285 APRESNADER
+285 
-295 RSASWTLLPQNAAAG
+295 
-310 ADAPRESSADERR
+310 SADERR

-337 TDAPREPSAGE
+337 TDAPRES
-348 RRSSSC
+348 
-354 TLLPQNAAAGADAPR
+354 NADK
-369 ESSADERRSASWT
+369 RRSASWT

-391 AGAPRE
+391 ADAPRE

-555 FAAAPALY
+555 FAAVPALY
-563 QSGQYDFVF
+563 RSGQYDFVF

-590 KMEVPGPEYR
+590 QMEVPGPEYR

>member
-1 MKRKLTGKAANPM
+1 MRRKPTGKAANPM
-14 RARDEKLLQKL
+14 RARDGKLLQKL
-25 AAYLNFHADAVTEAD
+25 AVYLNFHADAVTEAD
-40 VRALSSEFSLP
+40 VRALADEFSLTN
-51 GAQAFALLLAGAL
+51 AQAFALLLAGAL

-87 PLDAAAYAD
+87 PLDAAAYAN

-163 SWTLLPQN
+163 SCTLLPQN
-171 AAAGTDA
+171 AAAGTD
-178 PRESSADERRSAS
+178 
-191 CTLLPQNAAADTDAP
+191 
-206 RESNADERRSA
+206 
-217 SCTLLPQNAAAD
+217 
-229 TDAPRESNADERRSA
+229 
-244 SCTLLP
+244 
-250 QNAAAD
+250 
-256 TDAPRESN
+256 
-264 ADERRSAL
+264 
-272 CTLLP
+272 
-277 QNAAADAG
+277 
-285 APRESNADER
+285 
-295 RSASWTLLPQNAAAG
+295 
-310 ADAPRESSADERR
+310 
-323 SASWTL
+323 
-329 LPQNAAAG
+329 
-337 TDAPREPSAGE
+337 
-348 RRSSSC
+348 
-354 TLLPQNAAAGADAPR
+354 
-369 ESSADERRSASWT
+369 
-382 LLPQNAAAD
+382 
-391 AGAPRE
+391 APRE

-447 YPDGAVLPVLGYFTR
+447 YPDGAVLPVLGYFAQ

-490 AEAAHGHVLTLG
+490 AEAAHGRVLTLG
-502 LGLGYFAFHA
+502 LGLGYFAFRA

-543 RPERLTILQADA
+543 RPECLTILQADA

-581 GLPMYERLK
+581 GLPMYELLK
-590 KMEVPGPEYR
+590 HMEVPGPEYR

>member
-1 MKRKLTGKAANPM
+1 MRRKPTGKAANPM
-14 RARDEKLLQKL
+14 RARDGKLLQKL
-25 AAYLNFHADAVTEAD
+25 AVYLNFHADAVTEAD
-40 VRALSSEFSLP
+40 VRALADEFSLTN
-51 GAQAFALLLAGAL
+51 AQAFALLLAGAL

-87 PLDAAAYAD
+87 PLDAAAYAN

-163 SWTLLPQN
+163 SCTLLPQNAAAGADAPRESNADERKRASWTLLPQN

-178 PRESSADERRSAS
+178 PRESNAGERM
-191 CTLLPQNAAADTDAP
+191 
-206 RESNADERRSA
+206 
-217 SCTLLPQNAAAD
+217 
-229 TDAPRESNADERRSA
+229 
-244 SCTLLP
+244 
-250 QNAAAD
+250 
-256 TDAPRESN
+256 
-264 ADERRSAL
+264 
-272 CTLLP
+272 
-277 QNAAADAG
+277 
-285 APRESNADER
+285 
-295 RSASWTLLPQNAAAG
+295 SASWTLLPQNAAAG
-310 ADAPRESSADERR
+310 ADAPRES
-323 SASWTL
+323 
-329 LPQNAAAG
+329 NAG
-337 TDAPREPSAGE
+337 
-348 RRSSSC
+348 
-354 TLLPQNAAAGADAPR
+354 
-369 ESSADERRSASWT
+369 
-382 LLPQNAAAD
+382 
-391 AGAPRE
+391 
-397 SNADGHEDASRTRR
+397 GHEDALRTRR

-543 RPERLTILQADA
+543 RPECLTILQADA

-590 KMEVPGPEYR
+590 QMEVPGPEYR

>member
-25 AAYLNFHADAVTEAD
+25 AVYLNFHADAVTEAD

-87 PLDAAAYAD
+87 PLDAAAYAN

-114 DNPTDPAAHSHA
+114 DTPTDPAAHSHA

-140 HPRCAAAD
+140 HPRYAAAD

-153 ESNADERRSA
+153 ESN
-163 SWTLLPQN
+163 
-171 AAAGTDA
+171 
-178 PRESSADERRSAS
+178 
-191 CTLLPQNAAADTDAP
+191 
-206 RESNADERRSA
+206 
-217 SCTLLPQNAAAD
+217 
-229 TDAPRESNADERRSA
+229 
-244 SCTLLP
+244 
-250 QNAAAD
+250 
-256 TDAPRESN
+256 
-264 ADERRSAL
+264 
-272 CTLLP
+272 
-277 QNAAADAG
+277 
-285 APRESNADER
+285 
-295 RSASWTLLPQNAAAG
+295 
-310 ADAPRESSADERR
+310 
-323 SASWTL
+323 
-329 LPQNAAAG
+329 
-337 TDAPREPSAGE
+337 
-348 RRSSSC
+348 
-354 TLLPQNAAAGADAPR
+354 
-369 ESSADERRSASWT
+369 ADERRSASWT

-447 YPDGAVLPVLGYFTR
+447 YPDGAVLPVLGYFAQ

-490 AEAAHGHVLTLG
+490 AEAAHGRVLTLG

-590 KMEVPGPEYR
+590 QMEVPGPEYR

>member
-1 MKRKLTGKAANPM
+1 MKRKPTGKAANPM

-25 AAYLNFHADAVTEAD
+25 AVYLNFHADAVTEAD

-87 PLDAAAYAD
+87 PLDAAAYAN

-105 AASREQSLP
+105 AASREQRLP

-163 SWTLLPQN
+163 S
-171 AAAGTDA
+171 
-178 PRESSADERRSAS
+178 
-191 CTLLPQNAAADTDAP
+191 C
-206 RESNADERRSA
+206 
-217 SCTLLPQNAAAD
+217 
-229 TDAPRESNADERRSA
+229 
-244 SCTLLP
+244 
-250 QNAAAD
+250 
-256 TDAPRESN
+256 
-264 ADERRSAL
+264 
-272 CTLLP
+272 
-277 QNAAADAG
+277 
-285 APRESNADER
+285 
-295 RSASWTLLPQNAAAG
+295 
-310 ADAPRESSADERR
+310 
-323 SASWTL
+323 TL

-348 RRSSSC
+348 
-354 TLLPQNAAAGADAPR
+354 
-369 ESSADERRSASWT
+369 
-382 LLPQNAAAD
+382 
-391 AGAPRE
+391 
-397 SNADGHEDASRTRR
+397 HEDASRTRR
-411 SRNTLGR
+411 SRNTLSR
-418 ENASQAGAFELGYA
+418 ENSSRAGAFELGYA

-447 YPDGAVLPVLGYFTR
+447 YPDGAVLPVLGYFAR

-563 QSGQYDFVF
+563 RSGQYDFVF

-590 KMEVPGPEYR
+590 QMEVPGPEYR

>member
-1 MKRKLTGKAANPM
+1 MKRKHAGKAANPM

-25 AAYLNFHADAVTEAD
+25 AVYLNFHADAVTEAD
-40 VRALSSEFSLP
+40 VRALADEFSLTN
-51 GAQAFALLLAGAL
+51 AQAFALLLAGAL

-87 PLDAAAYAD
+87 PLDAAAYAN

-163 SWTLLPQN
+163 SCTLLPQN

-178 PRESSADERRSAS
+178 PRES
-191 CTLLPQNAAADTDAP
+191 NA
-206 RESNADERRSA
+206 
-217 SCTLLPQNAAAD
+217 
-229 TDAPRESNADERRSA
+229 
-244 SCTLLP
+244 
-250 QNAAAD
+250 
-256 TDAPRESN
+256 
-264 ADERRSAL
+264 
-272 CTLLP
+272 
-277 QNAAADAG
+277 G
-285 APRESNADER
+285 
-295 RSASWTLLPQNAAAG
+295 
-310 ADAPRESSADERR
+310 
-323 SASWTL
+323 
-329 LPQNAAAG
+329 
-337 TDAPREPSAGE
+337 
-348 RRSSSC
+348 
-354 TLLPQNAAAGADAPR
+354 
-369 ESSADERRSASWT
+369 ERRSASWT

-397 SNADGHEDASRTRR
+397 SNADERKRASWTLLPQNAAAGTDAPRESNAGERRSASWTLLPQNAAAGADAPRESNAGGHEDALRTRR

-543 RPERLTILQADA
+543 RPECLTILQADA

-590 KMEVPGPEYR
+590 QMEVPGPEYR

>member
-1 MKRKLTGKAANPM
+1 MRRKHAGKAANPM

-25 AAYLNFHADAVTEAD
+25 AVYLNFHADAVTEAD

-64 GLDAAENEDDA
+64 GLDAAENEEDA
-75 RTVREDF
+75 RTVREDI

-87 PLDAAAYAD
+87 PLDAAACAD

-105 AASREQSLP
+105 AASREQNAP
-114 DNPTDPAAHSHA
+114 DSPTDAATRSHA
-126 SRAALSREDISQTL
+126 SRAALSREDISQTHHPRNIEICANAPRESCADGRENASQTL
-140 HPRCAAAD
+140 HPQSAATDADASRERNTAGREDDSRTLRSQNAAAS

-153 ESNADERRSA
+153 EPSADGRENASRTLLPQSTAASTDASRKRNADGHENVSRTFLPQSTVAIADAPREPNADGRENA

-171 AAAGTDA
+171 AAA
-178 PRESSADERRSAS
+178 SA
-191 CTLLPQNAAADTDAP
+191 
-206 RESNADERRSA
+206 
-217 SCTLLPQNAAAD
+217 
-229 TDAPRESNADERRSA
+229 
-244 SCTLLP
+244 
-250 QNAAAD
+250 
-256 TDAPRESN
+256 
-264 ADERRSAL
+264 
-272 CTLLP
+272 
-277 QNAAADAG
+277 
-285 APRESNADER
+285 
-295 RSASWTLLPQNAAAG
+295 
-310 ADAPRESSADERR
+310 
-323 SASWTL
+323 
-329 LPQNAAAG
+329 
-337 TDAPREPSAGE
+337 
-348 RRSSSC
+348 
-354 TLLPQNAAAGADAPR
+354 
-369 ESSADERRSASWT
+369 
-382 LLPQNAAAD
+382 
-391 AGAPRE
+391 
-397 SNADGHEDASRTRR
+397 DASREP
-411 SRNTLGR
+411 NAVGR
-418 ENASQAGAFELGYA
+418 ENVSQVGAFELGYA

-481 NEINTIRPM
+481 NEVNTIRPA
-490 AEAAHGHVLTLG
+490 AEAAHGRVLTLG

-519 RVTAVERSADAIR
+519 SVTAVERSTDAIR

-590 KMEVPGPEYR
+590 HMEVPGPEYR